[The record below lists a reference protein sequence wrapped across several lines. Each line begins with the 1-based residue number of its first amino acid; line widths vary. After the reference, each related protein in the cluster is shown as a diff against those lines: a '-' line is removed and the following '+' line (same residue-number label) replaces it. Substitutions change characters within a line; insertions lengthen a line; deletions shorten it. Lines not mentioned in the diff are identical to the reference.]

1 MLFCGDLT
9 ILLLGLAFHCF
20 VIENRKS
27 LCHSLGRPSRSD
39 FVQFEFYIAMIYDI
53 PRENHVEKMMELF
66 ENAGLISR
74 NDLTFSM
81 LMKSMGDRRF
91 NSCTFLSEKEVDL
104 QFESMFIFSE
114 IEVLEEC
121 GYYMRPFGKEKQ
133 IFISHSSMDKKDV
146 EMIIPYLNGQDLPV
160 WFDKYSIPVGTSIT
174 EQVQKGIE
182 ESDMVIFW
190 VTDNFLKSNWC
201 KMEMKVYIG
210 RMIEENIRMFI
221 VMDDEIEIKKLPLFL
236 RDIKHLRREHRSV
249 IEIAEE
255 IAGIIK
261 QM

>member
-1 MLFCGDLT
+1 
-9 ILLLGLAFHCF
+9 
-20 VIENRKS
+20 
-27 LCHSLGRPSRSD
+27 
-39 FVQFEFYIAMIYDI
+39 
-53 PRENHVEKMMELF
+53 MMELF

-114 IEVLEEC
+114 IKVLEEC

-133 IFISHSSMDKKDV
+133 VFISHSSMDKKEV
-146 EMIIPYLNGQDLPV
+146 EMIIPYLNRQDLPV

-201 KMEMKVYIG
+201 KMEMKAYIG

-221 VMDDEIEIKKLPLFL
+221 VMDDEIEIKTHPLFL

-261 QM
+261 RM

>member
-1 MLFCGDLT
+1 MEKGYIWQGEYGKRSHLKPLFKE
-9 ILLLGLAFHCF
+9 LLKEQDTSSLEMMAIF
-20 VIENRKS
+20 VNNN
-27 LCHSLGRPSRSD
+27 PYN
-39 FVQFEFYIAMIYDI
+39 FEFYIAMIQDI
-53 PRENHVEKMMELF
+53 P
-66 ENAGLISR
+66 
-74 NDLTFSM
+74 
-81 LMKSMGDRRF
+81 
-91 NSCTFLSEKEVDL
+91 SEKEVDL

-114 IEVLEEC
+114 IKVLEEC

-133 IFISHSSMDKKDV
+133 VFISHSSMDKKEV
-146 EMIIPYLNGQDLPV
+146 EMIIPYLNRQDLPV

-201 KMEMKVYIG
+201 KMEMKAYIG

-221 VMDDEIEIKKLPLFL
+221 VMDDEIEIKKHPLFL